1 MELPTWFTCQQEL
14 GEGAYILSGYKNNF
28 NLHGE
33 NSNAFTQNLQQDK
46 KVKELV
52 LFPIYI

>member
-1 MELPTWFTCQQEL
+1 MELPTWFTCQQKL

-28 NLHGE
+28 NLHDE

-46 KVKELV
+46 KIKELV